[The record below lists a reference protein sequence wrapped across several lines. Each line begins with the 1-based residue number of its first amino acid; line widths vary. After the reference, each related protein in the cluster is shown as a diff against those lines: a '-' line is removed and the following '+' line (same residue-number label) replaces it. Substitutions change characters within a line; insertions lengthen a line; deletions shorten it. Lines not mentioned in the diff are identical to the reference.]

1 MNRPNPVVVLPDL
14 YQLEIPTPFPVG
26 PVNIYVAR
34 APDGLTLVDCGPRT
48 REARVALDAG
58 LAALG
63 FSVHDV
69 RRILVT
75 HAHADHYGLAAS
87 IAAGASADARVFT
100 HPFNRPALEAYDQ
113 ERKRHMAFY
122 ADLLRVSGVPE
133 ETRRAIEQA
142 RRGIGDYAERIPVA
156 GDLNDGDTLAL
167 AGREW
172 RVLHTPGHSSG
183 LVCLYEPQSRTLL
196 SNDHLLRDI
205 SSNPLVEPPPPGRT
219 ERIKSLVEYIRQMQ
233 RVAAMPVSVA
243 WPGHGEPIHNVPGLV
258 RLRVEFHTRRAGR
271 ILELLD
277 GHPLTTYQ
285 VARPLFPG
293 LDPINFFLAL
303 SEVLGHLELLAAQ
316 GRVQFAQRDGVVIW
330 QTTTP
335 GP

>member
-1 MNRPNPVVVLPDL
+1 VRHPNPRVVLPDL

-34 APDGLTLVDCGPRT
+34 ESDGLTLVDCGPRIP
-48 REARVALDAG
+48 EARAALDAG

-63 FSVHDV
+63 FFAHDV

-87 IAAGASADARVFT
+87 IADGTGAQVFT
-100 HPFNRPALEAYDQ
+100 HPFNRPTLEADDR
-113 ERKRHMAFY
+113 EREQRLAFY

-156 GDLNDGDTLAL
+156 GDLNDGDTLTL

-172 RVLHTPGHSSG
+172 RALHTPGHSGG
-183 LVCLYEPQSRTLL
+183 LVCLYEPQTRTLL

-219 ERIKSLVEYIRQMQ
+219 ERLKSLVEYISQMQ
-233 RVAAMPVSVA
+233 RVAAMEVSVA
-243 WPGHGEPIHNVPGLV
+243 WPGHGEPIHDVPDLV
-258 RLRVEFHTRRAGR
+258 RQRIEFHARRAGR

-277 GHPLTTYQ
+277 GASLTAYQ
-285 VARPLFPG
+285 VARPLFPR

-335 GP
+335 DS

>member
-1 MNRPNPVVVLPDL
+1 VNRPNLVVVLPDL

-34 APDGLTLVDCGPRT
+34 APEGLTLVDCGPRT

-63 FSVHDV
+63 SSVHDV

-87 IAAGASADARVFT
+87 IAADAPPGARVFT
-100 HPFNRPALEAYDQ
+100 HPFNRPTLEAYDQ

-133 ETRRAIEQA
+133 ETRRAIERA
-142 RRGIGDYAERIPVA
+142 RQGIGDYAERIPVA
-156 GDLNDGDTLAL
+156 GDLNDGDALAL

-205 SSNPLVEPPPPGRT
+205 SSNPLVEPPPPGRA
-219 ERIKSLVEYIRQMQ
+219 ERFKSLVEYLRQMQ
-233 RVAAMPVSVA
+233 RVAAMDVSIA
-243 WPGHGEPIHNVPGLV
+243 WPGHGEPIHDVPGLV
-258 RLRVEFHTRRAGR
+258 RQRVEFHARRAGR

-277 GHPLTTYQ
+277 GHRLTTYQ
-285 VARPLFPG
+285 VVRPLFPR
-293 LDPINFFLAL
+293 LDSINFFLAI
-303 SEVLGHLELLAAQ
+303 SEVLGHLELLELE
-316 GRVQFAQRDGVVIW
+316 GRVQPAQRNGVTIW
-330 QTTTP
+330 QATTP
-335 GP
+335 GS